1 MNIKFPDYYDDF
13 AEFEHEGKGY
23 LSDVL
28 VEFDGVF
35 YSFDFY
41 DPMRLIQDVNEEVG
55 VGNRYFRINSTIVI
69 ERVNRA
75 EIIRVL
81 KLIFGG

>member
-13 AEFEHEGKGY
+13 AEFEHESKGY
-23 LSDVL
+23 LSDVT
-28 VEFDGVF
+28 VEANGVF

-41 DPMRLIQDVNEEVG
+41 DLGRLLQDANEEIG
-55 VGNRYFRINSTIVI
+55 MGNNYFRINSAIVVG
-69 ERVNRA
+69 RVNRA

-81 KLIFGG
+81 RLIFGG